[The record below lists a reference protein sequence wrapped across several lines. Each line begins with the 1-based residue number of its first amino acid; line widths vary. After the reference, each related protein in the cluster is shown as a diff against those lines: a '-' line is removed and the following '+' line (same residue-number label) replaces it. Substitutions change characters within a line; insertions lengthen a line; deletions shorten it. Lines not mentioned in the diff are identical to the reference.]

1 MPLLRSLASCCLAF
15 FIAEYLAS
23 RVQAQAHDERE
34 LESLY
39 IVTHVV
45 SDASP
50 FWFEYVLHV
59 KPQGMDVLIR
69 EIRIAPLNSACTNRV
84 TVKAADRL
92 AKNTSLQKV
101 VGLDLCS
108 LEVRAV
114 SAIVSRAQS
123 KGVVSV
129 DDTASF
135 TIVATCGRTERVFE
149 IPYPETLKLEELK
162 KTNPEVGSLWDL
174 ASEIQRRFFGEK
186 FSFYD
191 NSASQDRA
199 FQALGAEIFPA
210 IKSGI
215 YDPGFPDRSRLEF
228 LLDEYSGPVI
238 EVDPWRVEF
247 AGRVPADLSQYQL
260 PKYPAIAKQA
270 RIEGEVHLVVVFDTH
285 TGLVKDVKVTSGNLL
300 LADHAVAA
308 VRGWHFQAG
317 STHSDSVE
325 VALKFALRC
334 PSL

>member
-15 FIAEYLAS
+15 FIGGYLAS
-23 RVQAQAHDERE
+23 RVRAQAQDERE

-50 FWFEYVLHV
+50 FWFEYVLHI
-59 KPQGMDVLIR
+59 KPQGKDVLVR
-69 EIRIAPLNSACTNRV
+69 EIRIAPLSSACTNRA
-84 TVKAADRL
+84 TVKAADHL
-92 AKNTSLQKV
+92 VKHAALQRV

-108 LEVRAV
+108 LEVGAV

-135 TIVATCGRTERVFE
+135 TIVASCGKTNRVFE
-149 IPYPETLKLEELK
+149 IPYPETLNLEELK
-162 KTNPEVGSLWDL
+162 KMNPQVGSLWDL
-174 ASEIQRRFFGEK
+174 AHEIQRRSFGEK

-191 NSASQDRA
+191 NSASQDKA

-215 YDPGFPDRSRLEF
+215 YDPGFPDRSHLEF
-228 LLDEYSGPVI
+228 LMDEYSGPVN

-247 AGRVPADLSQYQL
+247 AGPAPAELSQYQL
-260 PKYPAIAKQA
+260 PMYPAIAKQA
-270 RIEGEVHLVVVFDTH
+270 RIQGEVRLALVLDTH
-285 TGLVKDVKVTSGNLL
+285 TGLVKDVKVTSGNRL

-308 VRGWHFQAG
+308 VRGWHFQNG
-317 STHSDSVE
+317 NPNKDSAE
-325 VALKFALRC
+325 VALRFVLRC
-334 PSL
+334 PFP

>member
-1 MPLLRSLASCCLAF
+1 MPLLRSLAYCCLAF

-186 FSFYD
+186 FTFYD

-210 IKSGI
+210 IKS
-215 YDPGFPDRSRLEF
+215 
-228 LLDEYSGPVI
+228 
-238 EVDPWRVEF
+238 
-247 AGRVPADLSQYQL
+247 
-260 PKYPAIAKQA
+260 
-270 RIEGEVHLVVVFDTH
+270 
-285 TGLVKDVKVTSGNLL
+285 
-300 LADHAVAA
+300 
-308 VRGWHFQAG
+308 
-317 STHSDSVE
+317 
-325 VALKFALRC
+325 
-334 PSL
+334 